1 MRRIS
6 NGCGPPPPSSSA
18 STRTGR
24 HAPAPHRLP
33 RHRLGVQLP
42 MAAWYAT
49 STASSRQTQRI
60 HRWYSRGMAAPR
72 DRVRI
77 PARTQPPPP
86 PGAAPRFESKGA
98 HVVPD
103 DEDTPFESLIDEVE
117 RRLRRTRSWGSTVM
131 WVTSVLAAVFSG
143 GMAWAV
149 FVGENTTDAEMHHEI
164 RQAFTRH
171 NGGVDPEKLDDVT
184 NAPVGHHPD
193 MRKAIRQQ
201 EEGLR
206 ELRNTVLPRIEE
218 SQRKLEKR

>member
-1 MRRIS
+1 
-6 NGCGPPPPSSSA
+6 
-18 STRTGR
+18 
-24 HAPAPHRLP
+24 
-33 RHRLGVQLP
+33 
-42 MAAWYAT
+42 
-49 STASSRQTQRI
+49 
-60 HRWYSRGMAAPR
+60 
-72 DRVRI
+72 
-77 PARTQPPPP
+77 
-86 PGAAPRFESKGA
+86 
-98 HVVPD
+98 VVPD

-218 SQRKLEKR
+218 SQRKLEKRSEYQFELGRWQADTIERQRKRQPPPPKPGSLDRLERDLMLGDYTRDNN